1 MNDAY
6 FPEYLQLEPTTRC
19 NCSCVYCPRQ
29 AFSPSMLNKDLNFT
43 NFKKIIAALPQ
54 IKVIHLQGMGEPLLN
69 RYLKDILPYGTSKG
83 IVFTTNTNALN
94 INKSNLDLILTHFQT
109 INISF
114 DSVYKENFEFIRR
127 GSSYEK
133 VLENIKQIVAHKKKC
148 GYQTVI
154 ACFLVLTHL
163 NYKGLPAVIKLCEDL
178 GVIIK
183 IAEVG
188 AVPELVS
195 RSKRYSDIKI
205 IFDKTKQIRAQA
217 RKIVEQY
224 QGKSKVYYWW
234 GEQKTKCWQPYQLIY
249 ITVDGFVT
257 PCCMYFDSRVLN
269 FGNIFKESFQDI
281 WNSQRFK
288 TFRTKLMTTVNN
300 SYPLCRSCCM
310 PSGVPLNS
318 TL

>member
-6 FPEYLQLEPTTRC
+6 FPEYIQIEPTTRC
-19 NCSCVYCPRQ
+19 NCSCVYCARQ
-29 AFSPSMLNKDLNFT
+29 SLSPSMLNKDLNFT
-43 NFKKIIAALPQ
+43 SFKKIIAALPQ

-114 DSVYKENFEFIRR
+114 DSVDKENFEFLRR

-148 GYQTVI
+148 GYQTEI
-154 ACFLVLTHL
+154 ACFLVLTL
-163 NYKGLPAVIKLCEDL
+163 FNYKELPAFIKVCEEL

-183 IAEVG
+183 IGEVV
-188 AVPELVS
+188 ATPEPVS
-195 RSKRYSDIKI
+195 RSKRYSDIKM
-205 IFDKTKQIRAQA
+205 IFDKTNQILVQA
-217 RKIVEQY
+217 RKIVEKH
-224 QGKSKVYYWW
+224 QGKSKVYYWR
-234 GEQKTKCWQPYQLIY
+234 GEQRTQCKRPYQAVY

-288 TFRTKLMTTVNN
+288 TFRKKLMTTVNN
-300 SYPLCRSCCM
+300 SYPLCRSCYM
-310 PSGVPLNS
+310 PDLFPEN
-318 TL
+318 